1 MNEDVVEDDE
11 LYDRVSFLIP
21 EGNGKIKFW
30 YHNLVN
36 RVVPACIKILSKLS
50 KGFTLFFYC
59 IFILLV

>member
-21 EGNGKIKFW
+21 EGSGKIKFW
-30 YHNLVN
+30 YHNYIK
-36 RVVPACIKILSKLS
+36 VPACTKILSKLS